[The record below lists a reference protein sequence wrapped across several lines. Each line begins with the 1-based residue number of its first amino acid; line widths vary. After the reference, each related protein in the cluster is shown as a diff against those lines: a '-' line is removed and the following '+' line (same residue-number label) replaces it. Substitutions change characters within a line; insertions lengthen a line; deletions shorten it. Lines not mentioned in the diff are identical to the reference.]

1 MNVLAIGAH
10 YDDIEL
16 GAGGAVARHI
26 DEGDNVYMLV
36 ITDSGYTAV
45 DGTEVR
51 SPKTAEQEGRRA
63 AKVLGLR
70 LSNLVCFNYKAK
82 EVKYNSNLIENLDRV
97 IADNKIDL
105 IYTHWLGDVHQDHS
119 AIGRATLNAARHTP
133 RVLMYR
139 SNWYKS
145 VEPFDGDFFVDISD
159 YLDIK
164 VASIRAHES
173 ECERRGEQWITF
185 VKNQNRTRGIEIGVD
200 YAEDFKLVKW
210 LV

>member
-1 MNVLAIGAH
+1 
-10 YDDIEL
+10 
-16 GAGGAVARHI
+16 
-26 DEGDNVYMLV
+26 
-36 ITDSGYTAV
+36 
-45 DGTEVR
+45 
-51 SPKTAEQEGRRA
+51 
-63 AKVLGLR
+63 
-70 LSNLVCFNYKAK
+70 
-82 EVKYNSNLIENLDRV
+82 
-97 IADNKIDL
+97 
-105 IYTHWLGDVHQDHS
+105 
-119 AIGRATLNAARHTP
+119 
-133 RVLMYR
+133 MYR

>member
-1 MNVLAIGAH
+1 MNVLAIGGH

-16 GAGGAVARHI
+16 GAGGSIARHI
-26 DEGDNVYMLV
+26 DEGDNVYMVV
-36 ITDSGYTAV
+36 ITDSGYTSA
-45 DGTEVR
+45 DGVEIR
-51 SPKTAEQEGRRA
+51 SPETAEKEGRAA
-63 AKVLGLR
+63 AKALGLR
-70 LSNLVCFNYKAK
+70 LNNLTCFGYKAK
-82 EVKYNSNLIENLDRV
+82 EVKYNANLIEKLDK
-97 IADNKIDL
+97 IISDKKIDL
-105 IYTHWLGDVHQDHS
+105 VYTHWIGDVHQDHS

-145 VEPFDGDFFVDISD
+145 IEAYDANFFVDITD

-173 ECERRGEQWITF
+173 ECSRRGEKWVTF
-185 VKNQNRTRGIEIGVD
+185 VKNQNRTRGIEIGVE